1 MAWGAVIAAA
11 AAMVGKAVVSGVN
24 AYNATQDKIKA
35 YRGAA
40 EDIKKATELYSGTN
54 LNNAMTE
61 KGMANAAERNAQ
73 SMGAAANNFN
83 GTGSTKMVNFMPL
96 KQNVIDAD
104 RTSSAYNAGANRVK
118 TEADAKF
125 NAEKQKADLAKEQ
138 ADINYNVKNKA
149 GQAIANGI
157 GNLSDLTS
165 QFGGWGKKGN
175 NNNNGKGNN
184 IK

>member
-1 MAWGAVIAAA
+1 MVIAAA
-11 AAMVGKAVVSGVN
+11 ASMIGKAVFSGIN
-24 AYNATQDKIKA
+24 AYNATQDRIKA

-83 GTGSTKMVNFMPL
+83 GTGSTKMANFMPL
-96 KQNVIDAD
+96 KQNVINAD
-104 RTSSAYNAGANRVK
+104 KTSSAYNAGANRAK
-118 TEADAKF
+118 AEADAKF

-138 ADINYNVKNKA
+138 ADINYNVATQNS
-149 GQAIANGI
+149 QAISNGI

-165 QFGGWGKKGN
+165 QFGGWGKN
-175 NNNNGKGNN
+175 NNSNNGKGN
-184 IK
+184 

>member
-1 MAWGAVIAAA
+1 MAWGMVIAAA
-11 AAMVGKAVVSGVN
+11 ATMIGKAVVSGIT
-24 AYNATQDKIKA
+24 AYQSTQDRIKA

-96 KQNVIDAD
+96 KQNVINAD
-104 RTSSAYNAGANRVK
+104 RTSDAYNAGANRVK

-138 ADINYNVKNKA
+138 ADINYNVKNQT
-149 GQAIANGI
+149 GQAISNGI

-165 QFGGWGKKGN
+165 QFGGWGKN
-175 NNNNGKGNN
+175 NNSNNGKGN
-184 IK
+184 

>member
-11 AAMVGKAVVSGVN
+11 ASMIGKAVVNGIT

-40 EDIKKATELYSGTN
+40 EDIRNATELYSGTN

-83 GTGSTKMVNFMPL
+83 GTGSTKMENFMPL
-96 KQNVIDAD
+96 KQNVINAD
-104 RTSSAYNAGANRVK
+104 KTSSAYNAGANRAK
-118 TEADAKF
+118 TEADAQF
-125 NAEKQKADLAKEQ
+125 NAATKQTELDKQ
-138 ADINYNVKNKA
+138 MADINYNVANQT
-149 GQAIANGI
+149 GQAISNGV
-157 GNLSDLTS
+157 GAVTDLTS
-165 QFGGWGKKGN
+165 QIGGWGKKE
-175 NNNNGKGNN
+175 K
-184 IK
+184 

>member
-1 MAWGAVIAAA
+1 MWGAVIAGA
-11 AAMVGKAVVSGVN
+11 AAMIGKAVVSGIT
-24 AYNATQDKIKA
+24 AYNATQDRIKA
-35 YRGAA
+35 YKGAA
-40 EDIKKATELYSGTN
+40 EDIRNATELYSGTN

-83 GTGSTKMVNFMPL
+83 GTGSTKMENFMPL
-96 KQNVIDAD
+96 KQNVINAD
-104 RTSSAYNAGANRVK
+104 RTSDAYNAGANRVK

-138 ADINYNVKNKA
+138 ADINYNVATQNS
-149 GQAIANGI
+149 QAIANGI
-157 GNLSDLTS
+157 GGVSDLTS

-175 NNNNGKGNN
+175 NNNNGKGN
-184 IK
+184 

>member
-1 MAWGAVIAAA
+1 MAWGAVIAVAA
-11 AAMVGKAVVSGVN
+11 SMIGKAVVSGVM

-40 EDIKKATELYSGTN
+40 EDIRKATELYSGTN

-96 KQNVIDAD
+96 KQNVINAD
-104 RTSSAYNAGANRVK
+104 KTSSAYNDGANRVK
-118 TEADAKF
+118 AEADAKY
-125 NAEKQKADLAKEQ
+125 NAVKQQADLNKQQ
-138 ADINYNVKNKA
+138 ADIDYKVKNQT
-149 GQAIANGI
+149 GQAISNGI
-157 GNLSDLTS
+157 GAFTDLTS
-165 QFGGWGKKGN
+165 QFGGWGKKE
-175 NNNNGKGNN
+175 K
-184 IK
+184 

>member
-1 MAWGAVIAAA
+1 MAWGMVIAAA
-11 AAMVGKAVVSGVN
+11 ASMIGKAVFSGIN
-24 AYNATQDKIKA
+24 AYNATQDRIKA

-83 GTGSTKMVNFMPL
+83 GTGSTKMANFMPL
-96 KQNVIDAD
+96 KQNVINAD
-104 RTSSAYNAGANRVK
+104 KTSSAYNAGANRAK
-118 TEADAKF
+118 AEADAKF

-138 ADINYNVKNKA
+138 ADINYNVATQNS
-149 GQAIANGI
+149 QAISNGI

-165 QFGGWGKKGN
+165 QFGGWGKN
-175 NNNNGKGNN
+175 NNSNNGKGN
-184 IK
+184 

>member
-1 MAWGAVIAAA
+1 MAFGMVIAAA
-11 AAMVGKAVVSGVN
+11 ASMIGKAVVSGIT

-40 EDIKKATELYSGTN
+40 EDIRNATNLYSGTN

-83 GTGSTKMVNFMPL
+83 GTGSTKMANFMPL
-96 KQNVIDAD
+96 KQNVINAD
-104 RTSSAYNAGANRVK
+104 KTSSAYNDGANRVK

-125 NAEKQKADLAKEQ
+125 NAAKQQADLQKEQ
-138 ADINYNVKNKA
+138 ADINYNVANQT
-149 GQAIANGI
+149 GQAVANGI
-157 GNLSDLTS
+157 GAVTDLPS
-165 QFGGWGKKGN
+165 QIGGWGKKD
-175 NNNNGKGNN
+175 K
-184 IK
+184 

>member
-11 AAMVGKAVVSGVN
+11 ASMIGKAVVSGIT

-40 EDIKKATELYSGTN
+40 EDIRNATELYSGTN

-83 GTGSTKMVNFMPL
+83 GTGSTKMANFMPL
-96 KQNVIDAD
+96 KQNVINAD
-104 RTSSAYNAGANRVK
+104 KTSSAYNAGANRAK
-118 TEADAKF
+118 TEADAQF
-125 NAEKQKADLAKEQ
+125 NAATKQAELNKQ
-138 ADINYNVKNKA
+138 MADINYNVANQT
-149 GQAIANGI
+149 GQAISNGI
-157 GNLSDLTS
+157 GNITDLTS
-165 QFGGWGKKGN
+165 QIGGWGKKD
-175 NNNNGKGNN
+175 K
-184 IK
+184 

>member
-11 AAMVGKAVVSGVN
+11 ATMIGKAVVSGIT
-24 AYNATQDKIKA
+24 AYNATQDRIKA

-40 EDIKKATELYSGTN
+40 EDIRKATELYSGTN

-96 KQNVIDAD
+96 KQNVINAD
-104 RTSSAYNAGANRVK
+104 KTSSAYDAGANRVK

-125 NAEKQKADLAKEQ
+125 NAEKQKTDLAKEQ
-138 ADINYNVKNKA
+138 ADINYNVKTQT
-149 GQAIANGI
+149 GQAISNGI

-165 QFGGWGKKGN
+165 QFGGWGKKE
-175 NNNNGKGNN
+175 K
-184 IK
+184 

>member
-11 AAMVGKAVVSGVN
+11 ASMIGKAVVNGIT

-40 EDIKKATELYSGTN
+40 EDIRNATELYSGTN

-83 GTGSTKMVNFMPL
+83 GTGSTKMANFMPL
-96 KQNVIDAD
+96 KQNVINAD
-104 RTSSAYNAGANRVK
+104 KTSSAYNAGANRAK
-118 TEADAKF
+118 TEADAQF
-125 NAEKQKADLAKEQ
+125 NAATKQAELDKQ
-138 ADINYNVKNKA
+138 MADINYNAANQT
-149 GQAIANGI
+149 GQAISNGI
-157 GNLSDLTS
+157 GNITDLTS
-165 QFGGWGKKGN
+165 QIGGWGKKD
-175 NNNNGKGNN
+175 K
-184 IK
+184 

>member
-1 MAWGAVIAAA
+1 MAWGMVIAAA
-11 AAMVGKAVVSGVN
+11 ASMIGKAVISGIT
-24 AYNATQDKIKA
+24 AYNATQDRIKA

-40 EDIKKATELYSGTN
+40 DDIRKATELYSGTN

-96 KQNVIDAD
+96 KQNVINAD
-104 RTSSAYNAGANRVK
+104 KTSSAYNAGANRAK

-125 NAEKQKADLAKEQ
+125 NAVKQQADLAKQQ
-138 ADINYNVKNKA
+138 ADIDYNVKTQT
-149 GQAIANGI
+149 GQAISNGI
-157 GNLSDLTS
+157 GTLSDLTS
-165 QFGGWGKKGN
+165 LFGGLGKN
-175 NNNNGKGNN
+175 NNNNNSN
-184 IK
+184 

>member
-11 AAMVGKAVVSGVN
+11 ASMIGKAVVNGIT

-40 EDIKKATELYSGTN
+40 EDIRNATELYSGTN

-83 GTGSTKMVNFMPL
+83 GTGSTKMANFMPL
-96 KQNVIDAD
+96 KQNVINAD
-104 RTSSAYNAGANRVK
+104 KTSSAYNAGANRAK

-125 NAEKQKADLAKEQ
+125 NAATKQSELDKQ
-138 ADINYNVKNKA
+138 MADINYNVANQT
-149 GQAIANGI
+149 GQAISNGI
-157 GNLSDLTS
+157 GNITDLTS
-165 QFGGWGKKGN
+165 QIGGWGKKD
-175 NNNNGKGNN
+175 K
-184 IK
+184 